1 MFFIPPQNKENSF
14 IQGCDPFLR
23 VKFEGSESESDYDED
38 DYQKF
43 NFTYASYQ
51 NEPAKFH
58 RSVAYA
64 YPECQNTWPDLPKWF
79 KKEKIKEDVNN
90 ECHQERKRRSEKK
103 IEQGIV

>member
-1 MFFIPPQNKENSF
+1 MMRTIIKSSTS
-14 IQGCDPFLR
+14 R
-23 VKFEGSESESDYDED
+23 
-38 DYQKF
+38 YQD
-43 NFTYASYQ
+43 
-51 NEPAKFH
+51 EPAKFH